1 MRTHPSAMIIPVR
14 CFTCGKV
21 IADKWNWFVQN
32 TPVRD
37 LKPTTV
43 DEMAESDNSAVIAS
57 ALDKLGMTRMC
68 CRRHFLGHVEII
80 DDLR

>member
-1 MRTHPSAMIIPVR
+1 MIIPVR

-21 IADKWNWFVQN
+21 LADKWNWFAEN
-32 TPVRD
+32 TRVSELRPAPIETVR
-37 LKPTTV
+37 TS
-43 DEMAESDNSAVIAS
+43 EESANIAA